1 MNKDQ
6 LHTVREGA
14 TVLRQA
20 AFRVIDRTQEQ
31 PATQLLAIAL
41 ALVAACEGSN
51 VNVRDLLVTVE
62 RMKSDLDG
70 PYVSTFNG
78 IREYAKHEIGRRR

>member
-1 MNKDQ
+1 MDRDQ

-14 TVLRQA
+14 KVLRQA
-20 AFRVIDRTQEQ
+20 AFRVIDRTQER

-51 VNVRDLLVTVE
+51 VDVRELLVTVE
-62 RMKSDLDG
+62 RMKDDLDG
-70 PYVSTFNG
+70 PFIGTFDG
-78 IREYAKHEIGRRR
+78 IKEYAKHEIGRR